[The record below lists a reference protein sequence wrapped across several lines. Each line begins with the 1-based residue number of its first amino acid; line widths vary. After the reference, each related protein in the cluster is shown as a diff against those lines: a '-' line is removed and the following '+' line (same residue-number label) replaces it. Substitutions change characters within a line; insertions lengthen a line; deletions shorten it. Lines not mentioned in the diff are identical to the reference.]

1 MSNGRLCKTVPT
13 KRAPGRAVA
22 TKAVRARHSLAKAPT
37 GIAGFDE
44 ITEGGL
50 PRGRPTLVCGGPG
63 CGKTLLATQFL
74 AQGALEYDEP
84 GVLVTFEE
92 STEELAQNSLSI
104 GIDLKRLT
112 ARRQLLVDHVHV
124 SRSELTESGEYD
136 LEGLFIRLGDAI
148 DTIGAK
154 RVALDTIEVL
164 FSGLS
169 DAFVLRAE
177 LRRLFQW
184 LKAKRVTAI
193 VTGER
198 GGRDHHLTR
207 HGLEEFVSDCV
218 ILLDQR
224 VSDQNATR
232 RLHILKY
239 RGSGH
244 GSNEFPFL
252 IDDRGLCVL
261 PITSLGLAFEASAE
275 TASTGVAGLDELF
288 GKKGWFRGSGVL
300 VSGTPGTGKS
310 SLAAHFADA
319 ACRRGERCLYFAFEE
334 SAHQIARN
342 MRSIGMDLGHWMD
355 RGLLRIHADRPTACG
370 LEAHLTTMQRL
381 IGDWQPR
388 AVVVDPM
395 TNLVAVG
402 SETEVK
408 AMLTRLIDFLKS
420 RQITTVFTS
429 LTHHGALRDQP
440 DAGVS
445 SLMDVW
451 MLLENLETNGERDR
465 QIRIVKARGM
475 AHSNQVHEF
484 RLTDWG
490 LRLRDVS
497 RGSDGRV
504 LVGSAR
510 TTRPPARA
518 VDLDPE
524 RRAE

>member
-1 MSNGRLCKTVPT
+1 MSTARQCKTVPT
-13 KRAPGRAVA
+13 KRAPAKAAAAGRGGQAV
-22 TKAVRARHSLAKAPT
+22 AKAPT
-37 GIAGFDE
+37 GIGGFDE
-44 ITEGGL
+44 ITGGGL
-50 PRGRPTLVCGGPG
+50 PRGRSTLVCGGPG

-74 AQGALEYDEP
+74 AQGALEYGEP
-84 GVLVTFEE
+84 GVFVSFEE
-92 STEELAQNSLSI
+92 STEELAENSLSI
-104 GIDLKRLT
+104 GIDLKQLS
-112 ARRQLLVDHVHV
+112 ARRRLMVDHVHI
-124 SRSELTESGEYD
+124 SRSEITESGAYD
-136 LEGLFIRLGDAI
+136 LEGLFIRLGHAI
-148 DTIGAK
+148 DMIGAR

-177 LRRLFQW
+177 LRRLFRW

-198 GGRDHHLTR
+198 AGGDNLTR

-224 VSDQNATR
+224 VSEQNATR

-239 RGSGH
+239 RGSAH

-261 PITSLGLAFEASAE
+261 PITSVALNFEASAE
-275 TASTGVAGLDELF
+275 TTSTGVAGLDELF

-310 SLAAHFADA
+310 SLSSHFADA

-334 SAHQIARN
+334 SPHQIARN
-342 MRSIGMDLGHWMD
+342 MRSIGIDLDHWMD
-355 RGLLRIHADRPTACG
+355 RGLLRIHADRPTARG

-381 IGDWQPR
+381 IVDWRPR
-388 AVVVDPM
+388 VVVVDPM

-402 SETEVK
+402 SEAEVK

-429 LTHHGALRDQP
+429 LTRDGALGGQP
-440 DAGVS
+440 DVGVS

-475 AHSNQVHEF
+475 AHSNRVHDF
-484 RLTDWG
+484 RLTDRG
-490 LRLRDVS
+490 IRLRDVS
-497 RGSDGRV
+497 RGNDGRV

-510 TTRPPARA
+510 MTQPPVRA
-518 VDLDPE
+518 
-524 RRAE
+524 AEADAEGGAE